1 MKDITLDEIIDKF
14 EISSLSELDVSY
26 KDLHVICKRYASAPS
41 TNEAVVTY
49 TEPQKKETKKEETC
63 CKSEN
68 NENLKTINSPLVGTF
83 YGAPSP
89 DSPVFVKVGDKISK
103 GDTLCILEAM
113 KMMNE
118 LTAEFDCTIVEILP
132 PEGSLVEYGQPLF
145 KVKA

>member
-14 EISSLSELDVSY
+14 ESSSLSELDVSY

-41 TNEAVVTY
+41 TNEPAVTY
-49 TEPQKKETKKEETC
+49 TVPQKKETKKEETC

-68 NENLKTINSPLVGTF
+68 NDNLKTINSPLVGTF

-89 DSPVFVKVGDKISK
+89 DSPVFVNVGDKISK